1 MRWINMVLISTVILF
16 SCESKNAVPS
26 GILKPA
32 KMQTV
37 LWDMLR
43 ADAFTYEFI
52 TKDSAQKP
60 EAENVKLQQQVFT
73 VHKISRDEF
82 YKSYEFYK
90 SHPDLMQTM
99 LDSLINKATRDKF
112 IITQAKQLKDT
123 LTAKKI
129 PDTLTAQ

>member
-1 MRWINMVLISTVILF
+1 MRWINIVLISTVILI
-16 SCESKNAVPS
+16 SCQSKNAVPA

-52 TKDSAQKP
+52 TKDSAKKP
-60 EAENVKLQQQVFT
+60 EAENVKLQQQIFT
-73 VHKISRDEF
+73 VHKISKDEF

-123 LTAKKI
+123 LMAKKI

>member
-16 SCESKNAVPS
+16 SCESKNAVPA

-52 TKDSAQKP
+52 TKDSAKKP
-60 EAENVKLQQQVFT
+60 EAENVKLQQQIFT
-73 VHKISRDEF
+73 VHKISKDDF